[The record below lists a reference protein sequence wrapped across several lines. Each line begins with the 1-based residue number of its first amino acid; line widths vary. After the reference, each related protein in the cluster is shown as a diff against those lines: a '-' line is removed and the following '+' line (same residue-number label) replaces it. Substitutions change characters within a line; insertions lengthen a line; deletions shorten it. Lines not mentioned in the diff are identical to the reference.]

1 MVENLKR
8 VVIDKGKITL
18 HDGGEEFFL
27 DINSIVYCKA
37 DANYSDIFTVER
49 PFKNIRIQIGQLN
62 RLIEENSK
70 MLDQKIERIGRSLLI
85 NLDCVRSV
93 NAKKRQFVMHVRE
106 GKDEIVDVKRADVK
120 HLISKMKELQK
131 SEDSDSGKKIVKRD
145 KDDGIPLF
153 YGVKGENRKWSD
165 EELEWC
171 KELHGMGY
179 SYSEIAISIRRTK
192 DSVQSKM
199 NEMLKK
205 TNAYNSQHIEEKFR
219 VNVEFADSVINSHS
233 GSNRHFKILDL
244 YCGYNGFWT
253 QYAESKK
260 NIRIDVTTN
269 DKNPEIKADYNEDA
283 ERLIHKLYY
292 EKNMYDIVDIDPFGS
307 PYECLELGVK
317 MAKRGLC
324 VTFGDLKLKQ
334 WGCLDFMRDRYGIET
349 MDEMNVD
356 SLIAYVIKVGRR
368 NGKALEVFHQS
379 VWNKLARVWF
389 RVEQDGE

>member
-131 SEDSDSGKKIVKRD
+131 SEYSDSEKKIAKRD

-171 KELHGMGY
+171 KELYENGY

-199 NEMLKK
+199 NEMLKM

-244 YCGYNGFWT
+244 YCGYNGFWN

-349 MDEMNVD
+349 KDEMNVD
-356 SLIAYVIKVGRR
+356 SLIAYVKKVGRR
-368 NGKALEVFHQS
+368 NGKTLEVFHQS

-389 RVEQDGE
+389 RVKEDS